1 MSGYL
6 KTNMVVRFIAASCIG
21 VASLIGGIAIAF
33 VALAFAD
40 AGTDLSL
47 AVVLGLLVGVL
58 FVAAFVMTRVL
69 TEAPRGWAVLFV
81 GLGGCGG
88 MSLSEWLAPW
98 ATRLAASP
106 IRSSSASFSPPLA
119 RLWARMPTAAG
130 LDVSCDSLKWP
141 Y

>member
-88 MSLSEWLAPW
+88 MLLSEWLARTVGYP
-98 ATRLAASP
+98 
-106 IRSSSASFSPPLA
+106 FSREPDSVVICFLLTAVGAFVGTHAHGGEA
-119 RLWARMPTAAG
+119 RRVL
-130 LDVSCDSLKWP
+130 
-141 Y
+141 